1 MSQPV
6 PGPLGPLVD
15 ADGGERL
22 PYAGM
27 ELVVRASAD
36 STNGA
41 LGIVEEID
49 AVDAPLHV
57 HEREDELFYVLE
69 GRHVFT
75 VGDTEYEAGPGDL
88 VFGPRGV
95 PHAQRHLDE
104 SGRTLT
110 IFTPGGFEGFF
121 RDLSAADAAGSMEF
135 VDVGRIAAKYG
146 ASFLNPK
153 HVQ

>member
-1 MSQPV
+1 MGELPQTQF
-6 PGPLGPLVD
+6 GYKID

-27 ELVVRASAD
+27 ELVIRASAD

-49 AVDAPLHV
+49 AVDAPPHI
-57 HEREDELFYVLE
+57 HEREDELFFVIE

-75 VGDTEYEAGPGDL
+75 VADTEYEAGPGDL
-88 VFGPRGV
+88 IFGPRGV
-95 PHAQRHLDE
+95 PHSQRHIST

-110 IFTPGGFEGFF
+110 IFSPGGFEGFF
-121 RDLSAADAAGSMEF
+121 RDLARADASGPIDVEE
-135 VDVGRIAAKYG
+135 VGRIATRYG
-146 ASFLNPK
+146 
-153 HVQ
+153 VRWV